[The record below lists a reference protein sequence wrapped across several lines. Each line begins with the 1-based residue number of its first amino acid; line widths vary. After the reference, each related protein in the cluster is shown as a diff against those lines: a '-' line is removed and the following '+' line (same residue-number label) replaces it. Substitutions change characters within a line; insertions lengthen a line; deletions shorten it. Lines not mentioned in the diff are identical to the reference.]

1 VAISRKKAWEQ
12 YAEDFINVP
21 RRSVKVTLR
30 HTKSGVTL
38 LHEGRVLTRCYNSKV
53 GRYCAQ
59 FMAQSLGL
67 QVPPLGQSAEA
78 DVSTGVLFRAIS
90 IASLDLRNQ
99 ATHPILQRMLEE
111 AEFQRTS
118 AGGATA

>member
-1 VAISRKKAWEQ
+1 MAVSRKKAWER
-12 YAEDFINVP
+12 YAEDFVNVT

-30 HTKSGVTL
+30 HTGSGVTL
-38 LHEGRVLTRCYNSKV
+38 LHEGRVLPRCYNSKV
-53 GRYCAQ
+53 GRYGAQ
-59 FMAQSLGL
+59 FMARALGVEL
-67 QVPPLGQSAEA
+67 PPLGESTVT

-99 ATHPILQRMLEE
+99 ATHAILQRMLEE

>member
-1 VAISRKKAWEQ
+1 MSISRKRAWEQ
-12 YAEDFINVP
+12 YAEDFVNIP
-21 RRSVKVTLR
+21 RRSVRVTLR

-38 LHEGRVLTRCYNSKV
+38 LHQGRVLTRCYNSKV
-53 GRYCAQ
+53 GQYCAQ
-59 FMAQSLGL
+59 FMAQALGL
-67 QVPPLGQSAEA
+67 EVPPLGQSIDA

-90 IASLDLRNQ
+90 IASLDLRNE